1 MIKLFSLFCLSVTSL
16 SCINKKVN
24 QYEIDCNYETKLAE
38 NDFKYKN
45 YTYSNV
51 GGLGF
56 SYIGTDEFEKLL
68 KENNIKYKYILE
80 SCVVNSFED
89 IKFENCY
96 STKMNKLLENKYGKS
111 FFDSLKTLSVKEY
124 LLKNKDSIYDEDV
137 LDSHMTKS
145 KTTDY
150 QKQTMAAETNYKKKF
165 VYPSDYIKA
174 KDNGSSYTSTQFLLM
189 KDGTVSDVQAE
200 SVFSN
205 SKNNIFEKLF
215 NERAELY
222 VKKFDWKPSTIQG
235 IPVNSHMSMVVFYD

>member
-96 STKMNKLLENKYGKS
+96 STKMNKLLEYKFGKC
-111 FFDSLKTLSVKEY
+111 FFEY
-124 LLKNKDSIYDEDV
+124 LKRLCLND
-137 LDSHMTKS
+137 
-145 KTTDY
+145 
-150 QKQTMAAETNYKKKF
+150 
-165 VYPSDYIKA
+165 
-174 KDNGSSYTSTQFLLM
+174 
-189 KDGTVSDVQAE
+189 
-200 SVFSN
+200 
-205 SKNNIFEKLF
+205 
-215 NERAELY
+215 
-222 VKKFDWKPSTIQG
+222 
-235 IPVNSHMSMVVFYD
+235 

>member
-1 MIKLFSLFCLSVTSL
+1 PTPEPPSPPPHPPAAPDPHT
-16 SCINKKVN
+16 
-24 QYEIDCNYETKLAE
+24 
-38 NDFKYKN
+38 
-45 YTYSNV
+45 
-51 GGLGF
+51 
-56 SYIGTDEFEKLL
+56 
-68 KENNIKYKYILE
+68 
-80 SCVVNSFED
+80 
-89 IKFENCY
+89 
-96 STKMNKLLENKYGKS
+96 
-111 FFDSLKTLSVKEY
+111 
-124 LLKNKDSIYDEDV
+124 
-137 LDSHMTKS
+137 TKS
-145 KTTDY
+145 TTPDY